1 MTRVFYPEAG
11 FKYSQYQRQSLH
23 LMYSASFKQG
33 PRIITAG
40 TSHVHRNRKKNYFL
54 NTLGILPQGTTKYL
68 RKFAS
73 FPPRKYPACK
83 KEKTIN

>member
-40 TSHVHRNRKKNYFL
+40 TSHVHRDRKKKLLFEYIRHSTPRYNQVFTQIRFL
-54 NTLGILPQGTTKYL
+54 SPTKVPSL
-68 RKFAS
+68 
-73 FPPRKYPACK
+73 
-83 KEKTIN
+83 